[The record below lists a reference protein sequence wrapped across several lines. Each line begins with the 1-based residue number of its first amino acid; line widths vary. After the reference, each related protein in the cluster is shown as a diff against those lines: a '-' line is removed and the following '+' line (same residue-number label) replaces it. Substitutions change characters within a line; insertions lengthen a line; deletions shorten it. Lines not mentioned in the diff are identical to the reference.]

1 MFMKFLLIISII
13 AGDFFILSV
22 CGQVKFRAIFVVV
35 FPLVFRGHSAITSYT
50 NSYKKK
56 LESIQSPSL
65 VQFSSRIISINVM
78 LNVKIVVD
86 FSLYCFYIFS
96 CLSFILFFSVE
107 FEIFIEEIRFLRN
120 LRADVTLI
128 RIKFWLR

>member
-1 MFMKFLLIISII
+1 MQSHRIPI
-13 AGDFFILSV
+13 
-22 CGQVKFRAIFVVV
+22 
-35 FPLVFRGHSAITSYT
+35 HT
-50 NSYKKK
+50 KK